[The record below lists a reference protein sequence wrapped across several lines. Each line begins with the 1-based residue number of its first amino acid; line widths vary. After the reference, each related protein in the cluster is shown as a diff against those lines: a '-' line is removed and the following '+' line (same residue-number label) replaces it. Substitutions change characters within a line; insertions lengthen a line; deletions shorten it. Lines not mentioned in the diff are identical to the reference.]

1 MFGIVILAKLAQTV
15 AIFQQD
21 FVTTVQAAEALRNAH
36 PVNICA
42 LVLIHTI
49 VLVDTGIPEL
59 IAPTDATRQR
69 DSATAILVAAVEVHQ
84 NVHQVTINAAV
95 LIRTIVHMA
104 LGLQTNTVPT
114 AAIHQQANVKVV
126 LVAEVHQNAHRVTIN
141 VAVLIRTI
149 VHMVLGHQINIV
161 QTAVIHQQANAKA
174 VQAVEVRLLGT
185 NRVLMILMG
194 HILAQTAHI

>member
-1 MFGIVILAKLAQTV
+1 MEAR
-15 AIFQQD
+15 
-21 FVTTVQAAEALRNAH
+21 AAVEVHRNAH
-36 PVNICA
+36 QVSTHA
-42 LVLIHTI
+42 AVLIHTI
-49 VLVDTGIPEL
+49 VLVDIGIVDHIVQMAAIHLLEC
-59 IAPTDATRQR
+59 
-69 DSATAILVAAVEVHQ
+69 ATAILVAAVEVHQ

-149 VHMVLGHQINIV
+149 VHMVLGLQTNIA
-161 QTAVIHQQANAKA
+161 QTVVIHQPANVKA
-174 VQAVEVRLLGT
+174 VQAVEVQQET
-185 NRVLMILMG
+185 NRVLAL
-194 HILAQTAHI
+194 LAV